1 MSFIFDFRM
10 LKNKLFTT
18 SKDLKSALSLLRDN
32 RFSIG
37 FVPTMGA
44 LHPGHLSLV
53 DKALSQNDWVVISI
67 FINPE
72 QFNSQEDLAKYPRT
86 LDSDLL
92 LLESKKKCIIFY
104 PEIKEIYPI
113 TESFVPLD
121 LKGIDDVMEGKFRPG
136 HFIGVV
142 HVVHN
147 LFQIVKANRA
157 YFGLKDFQQLAIIRK
172 MVTHFNFS
180 TEIVSCETLR
190 EPSGLAMSSRN
201 IHLSKS
207 DIKAAL
213 IIYKTLQFVKD
224 NKSKMNPESLRVAAI
239 EFFKSGNLLLEY
251 LEIVDEKTLSSA
263 NDWQTSNVCCIA
275 AYCNKVRLIDNLML

>member
-1 MSFIFDFRM
+1 MP
-10 LKNKLFTT
+10 KNRLFTT
-18 SKDLKSALSLLRDN
+18 SRDLRSALSLLQEKGL
-32 RFSIG
+32 SIG

-44 LHPGHLSLV
+44 LHAGHLSLV
-53 DKALSQNDWVVISI
+53 DRALSENDWVVISI
-67 FINPE
+67 FVNPT
-72 QFNSQEDLAKYPRT
+72 QFNNQEDLAQYPRT

-92 LLESKKKCIIFY
+92 LIGSRNNCIIFH
-104 PEIKEIYPI
+104 PEIAEVYPQNQF
-113 TESFVPLD
+113 FVPID
-121 LKGIDDVMEGKFRPG
+121 LKGIDAVMEGKFRPG
-136 HFIGVV
+136 HFKGVV

-147 LFQIVKANRA
+147 FFQIIKANRA
-157 YFGLKDFQQLAIIRK
+157 YFGQKDFQQLAIIRK
-172 MVTHFNFS
+172 MVAHFNFS

-239 EFFKSGNLLLEY
+239 KFFKSGNLLLEY

-275 AYCNKVRLIDNLML
+275 AYCNKVRLIDNIML

>member
-32 RFSIG
+32 GFSIG

-92 LLESKKKCIIFY
+92 LLKSKKKCIIFY

-113 TESFVPLD
+113 TKSFVPMD

-136 HFIGVV
+136 HFKGVV

-147 LFQIVKANRA
+147 FFQIIKANRA
-157 YFGLKDFQQLAIIRK
+157 YFGQKDFQQLVIIRK
-172 MVTHFNFS
+172 MVAHFNFS

-239 EFFKSGNLLLEY
+239 KFFKSGNLLLEY

-275 AYCNKVRLIDNLML
+275 AYCNKVRLIDNIML

>member
-1 MSFIFDFRM
+1 
-10 LKNKLFTT
+10 
-18 SKDLKSALSLLRDN
+18 
-32 RFSIG
+32 
-37 FVPTMGA
+37 
-44 LHPGHLSLV
+44 
-53 DKALSQNDWVVISI
+53 
-67 FINPE
+67 
-72 QFNSQEDLAKYPRT
+72 
-86 LDSDLL
+86 
-92 LLESKKKCIIFY
+92 
-104 PEIKEIYPI
+104 
-113 TESFVPLD
+113 
-121 LKGIDDVMEGKFRPG
+121 
-136 HFIGVV
+136 
-142 HVVHN
+142 
-147 LFQIVKANRA
+147 
-157 YFGLKDFQQLAIIRK
+157 QQLAIIRK

>member
-18 SKDLKSALSLLRDN
+18 SKDLKSALSLLRDKG
-32 RFSIG
+32 FSIG

-104 PEIKEIYPI
+104 PEIKDIYPI
-113 TESFVPLD
+113 TESFVPMD

-136 HFIGVV
+136 HFKGVV

-147 LFQIVKANRA
+147 FFQIIKANRA
-157 YFGLKDFQQLAIIRK
+157 YFGQKDFQQLVIIRK
-172 MVTHFNFS
+172 MVAHFNFS

-239 EFFKSGNLLLEY
+239 KFFKSGNLLLEY

-275 AYCNKVRLIDNLML
+275 AYCNKVRLIDNIML

>member
-32 RFSIG
+32 GFSIG

-104 PEIKEIYPI
+104 PEIKDIYPI
-113 TESFVPLD
+113 TESFVPMD

-136 HFIGVV
+136 HFKGVV

-147 LFQIVKANRA
+147 FFQIIKANRA
-157 YFGLKDFQQLAIIRK
+157 YFGQKDFQQLAIIRK
-172 MVTHFNFS
+172 MAAHFNFS

-201 IHLSKS
+201 MRLNTS
-207 DIKAAL
+207 DIEAAL
-213 IIYKTLQFVKD
+213 IIHKTLLFVNE
-224 NKSKMNPESLRVAAI
+224 NKSKMNPQSLKISATA
-239 EFFKSGNLLLEY
+239 FFKSGDLQLEY
-251 LEIVDEKTLSSA
+251 LEIVDEKTLTNA
-263 NDWQTSNVCCIA
+263 VDWQATNVCCIA
-275 AYCNKVRLIDNLML
+275 AYCNKVRLIDNIVL

>member
-1 MSFIFDFRM
+1 M

-32 RFSIG
+32 GFSIG

-44 LHPGHLSLV
+44 LHAGHLSLV

-92 LLESKKKCIIFY
+92 LLESKKKCIIFH

-113 TESFVPLD
+113 TKSFVPMD
-121 LKGIDDVMEGKFRPG
+121 LEGFDDEMEGKFRPR
-136 HFIGVV
+136 HFKGVV

-157 YFGLKDFQQLAIIRK
+157 YFGQKDFQQLVIIRK
-172 MVTHFNFS
+172 MVAHFNFS

-201 IHLSKS
+201 MRLNSS
-207 DIKAAL
+207 DIEAAL
-213 IIYKTLQFVKD
+213 IIYKTLLFVKE
-224 NKSKMNPESLRVAAI
+224 NKSKMNPQPLKAAAI
-239 EFFKSGNLLLEY
+239 EFFKSGDLQLEY
-251 LEIVDEKTLSSA
+251 LEIVDEKTLTNA
-263 NDWQTSNVCCIA
+263 VDWQATNVCCIA
-275 AYCNKVRLIDNLML
+275 AYCNKVRLIDNIVL

>member
-1 MSFIFDFRM
+1 M

-18 SKDLKSALSLLRDN
+18 SKDLKSALSLLRDKG
-32 RFSIG
+32 FSIG

-104 PEIKEIYPI
+104 PEIKDIYPI
-113 TESFVPLD
+113 TESFVPMD

-136 HFIGVV
+136 HFKGVV

-147 LFQIVKANRA
+147 FFQIIKANRA
-157 YFGLKDFQQLAIIRK
+157 YFGQKDFQQLVIIRK
-172 MVTHFNFS
+172 MVAHFNFS

-239 EFFKSGNLLLEY
+239 KFFKSGNLLLEY

-275 AYCNKVRLIDNLML
+275 AYCNKVRLIDNIML

>member
-32 RFSIG
+32 GFSIG

-104 PEIKEIYPI
+104 PEIKDIYPI
-113 TESFVPLD
+113 TESFVPMD
-121 LKGIDDVMEGKFRPG
+121 LK
-136 HFIGVV
+136 
-142 HVVHN
+142 
-147 LFQIVKANRA
+147 
-157 YFGLKDFQQLAIIRK
+157 
-172 MVTHFNFS
+172 
-180 TEIVSCETLR
+180 
-190 EPSGLAMSSRN
+190 
-201 IHLSKS
+201 KS
-207 DIKAAL
+207 
-213 IIYKTLQFVKD
+213 
-224 NKSKMNPESLRVAAI
+224 
-239 EFFKSGNLLLEY
+239 
-251 LEIVDEKTLSSA
+251 
-263 NDWQTSNVCCIA
+263 
-275 AYCNKVRLIDNLML
+275 

>member
-1 MSFIFDFRM
+1 M

-18 SKDLKSALSLLRDN
+18 SKHLKSALSLLRDN
-32 RFSIG
+32 GFSIG

-44 LHPGHLSLV
+44 LHAGHLSLV

-92 LLESKKKCIIFY
+92 LLESKKKCIIFH
-104 PEIKEIYPI
+104 PKIKEIYPI
-113 TESFVPLD
+113 TGSFVPMD
-121 LKGIDDVMEGKFRPG
+121 LKCIDDVMEGKFRPG
-136 HFIGVV
+136 HFSGVV

-172 MVTHFNFS
+172 MVTHFNIPI
-180 TEIVSCETLR
+180 EIVSCETLR

-207 DIKAAL
+207 DIQAAL
-213 IIYKTLQFVKD
+213 IIYKTLQFINE
-224 NKSKMNPESLRVAAI
+224 NKSKMNPQSLKAAAI
-239 EFFKSGNLLLEY
+239 EFFKSGELLLEY

-263 NDWQTSNVCCIA
+263 NDWQTTNVCCIA
-275 AYCNKVRLIDNLML
+275 AYCNKIRLIDNIML

>member
-18 SKDLKSALSLLRDN
+18 SKDLKSALSLLRDKG
-32 RFSIG
+32 FSIG

-104 PEIKEIYPI
+104 PEIKDIYPI
-113 TESFVPLD
+113 TESFVPMD

-136 HFIGVV
+136 HFKGVV
-142 HVVHN
+142 QVVHN
-147 LFQIVKANRA
+147 FFQIIKANRA
-157 YFGLKDFQQLAIIRK
+157 YFGQKDFQQLVIIRK
-172 MVTHFNFS
+172 MVAHFNFS

-239 EFFKSGNLLLEY
+239 KFFKSGNLLLEY

-263 NDWQTSNVCCIA
+263 TDWQTSNVCCFA
-275 AYCNKVRLIDNLML
+275 AYCNKVRLIDKIML

>member
-1 MSFIFDFRM
+1 M

-44 LHPGHLSLV
+44 LHAGHLSLV

-72 QFNSQEDLAKYPRT
+72 QFNSQEDLEKYPRT

-92 LLESKKKCIIFY
+92 LLESKKKCIIFH

-113 TESFVPLD
+113 TESFVPMD
-121 LKGIDDVMEGKFRPG
+121 LKGFDDVMEGKFRPG
-136 HFIGVV
+136 HFKGVV

-147 LFQIVKANRA
+147 FFQIIKVNRA
-157 YFGLKDFQQLAIIRK
+157 YFGQKDFQQLAIIRK
-172 MVTHFNFS
+172 MVAHFNFS

-190 EPSGLAMSSRN
+190 ESSGLAMSSRN
-201 IHLSKS
+201 MRLNSS
-207 DIKAAL
+207 DIEAAL
-213 IIYKTLQFVKD
+213 IIYKTLLFVKE
-224 NKSKMNPESLRVAAI
+224 NKSKMNPQSLKAAAI
-239 EFFKSGNLLLEY
+239 EFFKSGDLQLEY
-251 LEIVDEKTLSSA
+251 LEIVVEKTLTNA
-263 NDWQTSNVCCIA
+263 VDWQATNVCCIA
-275 AYCNKVRLIDNLML
+275 AYCNKVRLIDNIIL

>member
-1 MSFIFDFRM
+1 M

-18 SKDLKSALSLLRDN
+18 SKDLKSALSLLRDKG
-32 RFSIG
+32 FSIG

-104 PEIKEIYPI
+104 PEIKDIYPI
-113 TESFVPLD
+113 TESFVPMD

-136 HFIGVV
+136 HFKGVV

-147 LFQIVKANRA
+147 FFQIIKANRA
-157 YFGLKDFQQLAIIRK
+157 YFGQKDFQQLVIIRK
-172 MVTHFNFS
+172 MVAHFNFS

-201 IHLSKS
+201 IHLNKS

-239 EFFKSGNLLLEY
+239 KFFKSGNLLLEY

-263 NDWQTSNVCCIA
+263 NDWQTSNVCCIG
-275 AYCNKVRLIDNLML
+275 AYCNKVRLIDNIML

>member
-1 MSFIFDFRM
+1 M

-18 SKDLKSALSLLRDN
+18 SKDLKSALCLLRDN

-44 LHPGHLSLV
+44 LHVGHLSLV
-53 DKALSQNDWVVISI
+53 DKALSENDWVVISI

-72 QFNSQEDLAKYPRT
+72 QFNSQEDLEKYPRT

-92 LLESKKKCIIFY
+92 LLESKKNCIIFH

-113 TESFVPLD
+113 TESFVPMD
-121 LKGIDDVMEGKFRPG
+121 LKGFDDVMEGKFRPG
-136 HFIGVV
+136 HFKGVV

-147 LFQIVKANRA
+147 FFQIIKANRA
-157 YFGLKDFQQLAIIRK
+157 YFGEKDFQQLVIIRK
-172 MVTHFNFS
+172 MVAHFNFS

-201 IHLSKS
+201 MRLNSSNIESV
-207 DIKAAL
+207 L
-213 IIYKTLQFVKD
+213 IIYKTLLFVKE
-224 NKSKMNPESLRVAAI
+224 NKSKMNPQPLKAAAI
-239 EFFKSGNLLLEY
+239 EFFKSGDLQLEY
-251 LEIVDEKTLSSA
+251 LEIVDEKTLTNA
-263 NDWQTSNVCCIA
+263 EDWQSTNVCCIA
-275 AYCNKVRLIDNLML
+275 AYCNKVRLIDNIVL

>member
-32 RFSIG
+32 GFSIG

-92 LLESKKKCIIFY
+92 LIGSSNNCIIFQY
-104 PEIKEIYPI
+104 YFFAKIR
-113 TESFVPLD
+113 
-121 LKGIDDVMEGKFRPG
+121 MN
-136 HFIGVV
+136 HF
-142 HVVHN
+142 
-147 LFQIVKANRA
+147 
-157 YFGLKDFQQLAIIRK
+157 
-172 MVTHFNFS
+172 
-180 TEIVSCETLR
+180 C
-190 EPSGLAMSSRN
+190 
-201 IHLSKS
+201 
-207 DIKAAL
+207 
-213 IIYKTLQFVKD
+213 IIYYK
-224 NKSKMNPESLRVAAI
+224 I
-239 EFFKSGNLLLEY
+239 
-251 LEIVDEKTLSSA
+251 
-263 NDWQTSNVCCIA
+263 
-275 AYCNKVRLIDNLML
+275 